1 MVILEYVSNDIDT
14 VLITNSRVLSVVFLG
29 VVTGFCI
36 NKLGEQ
42 ILVVKKLLTNINN
55 IITVFLN
62 FVIFNFTPIAML
74 ALVS

>member
-42 ILVVKKLLTNINN
+42 ILVVKLLTNINN